1 MDALSIANED
11 PTVTMFAR
19 SISAAFLAL
28 LVAGPAFADGEEV
41 AYKALMAT
49 ARAHKVVAAFDEA
62 SFAAA
67 TASYP
72 ASETGGLYR
81 VRPGRY
87 MMWKIVHLFTSAQSA
102 EAIVLK
108 HFEERCIARKK
119 GYIFRVECTL
129 RATLAVRAGGKSLS
143 IIVADARDPGGY
155 YPPKEGRD
163 PAVIHSL
170 IVPSVDA
177 AVRQIKA
184 RLKAAGIIN

>member
-1 MDALSIANED
+1 MTL
-11 PTVTMFAR
+11 FAR
-19 SISAAFLAL
+19 SAFAAFLVL
-28 LVAGPAFADGEEV
+28 LLAGPAYADGEEV

-49 ARAHKVVAAFDEA
+49 ARAHKIVAAFDEA

-67 TASYP
+67 VASYP

-87 MMWKIVHLFTSAQSA
+87 MMWKIVHLFSSAQTA

-108 HFEERCIARKK
+108 YFEERCIARKK

-129 RATLAVRAGGKSLS
+129 RATLEVRAGGQSLS
-143 IIVADARDPGGY
+143 IAVADARDVGGY

-184 RLKAAGIIN
+184 RLTAAGIIN

>member
-1 MDALSIANED
+1 MTL
-11 PTVTMFAR
+11 FAR
-19 SISAAFLAL
+19 GVFACLLAL
-28 LVAGPAFADGEEV
+28 LVAGPAYADGEEV

-49 ARAHKVVAAFDEA
+49 ARAHKIVAAFDEA

-67 TASYP
+67 LASYP

-87 MMWKIVHLFTSAQSA
+87 MMWKIVHLFTSTQSV

-119 GYIFRVECTL
+119 GYILRVECTL
-129 RATLAVRAGGKSLS
+129 RASLVVRAGGRSLN
-143 IIVADARDPGGY
+143 ITLADARDVGGY
-155 YPPKEGRD
+155 YPPKPGRD

-184 RLKAAGIIN
+184 RLTAAGIIN

>member
-1 MDALSIANED
+1 MTL
-11 PTVTMFAR
+11 FAR
-19 SISAAFLAL
+19 SAFAAFLVL
-28 LVAGPAFADGEEV
+28 LLAGPAYADGEEV

-49 ARAHKVVAAFDEA
+49 ARAHKIVAAFDEA

-72 ASETGGLYR
+72 ASEAGGLYR

-87 MMWKIVHLFTSAQSA
+87 MMWKIVHLFSSTQRA

-129 RATLAVRAGGKSLS
+129 RATLEVRAGGQSLS
-143 IIVADARDPGGY
+143 ISLADARDVGGY
-155 YPPKEGRD
+155 YPPKAGRD

-177 AVRQIKA
+177 AVQQIKA
-184 RLKAAGIIN
+184 RLTAAGIIN